1 MWARGGN
8 DIAKRAILFGSICL
22 IKSGSASTIIFGAIL
37 PLILLLCKPKLNL
50 LSYIRMKF
58 VNVST
63 DQMEKFEGKWVAID
77 SKKDLII
84 AVGDTL
90 EEIAPLVS
98 GSVKDKDKIKAS
110 AYLVPRKDEGP
121 YVL

>member
-1 MWARGGN
+1 
-8 DIAKRAILFGSICL
+8 
-22 IKSGSASTIIFGAIL
+22 
-37 PLILLLCKPKLNL
+37 
-50 LSYIRMKF
+50 MKF